1 VGEVRVDTTDDVEA
15 DQPLS
20 RYAFGA
26 SFAEVRVDPETSEVR
41 VSRLL
46 GVFAVGRIINA
57 QTAARSSSAR

>member
-26 SFAEVRVDPETSEVR
+26 
-41 VSRLL
+41 
-46 GVFAVGRIINA
+46 
-57 QTAARSSSAR
+57 